1 MTIYDS
7 FAASAERYPNHVALE
22 CDGERLTYGELLA
35 LVDCAAESL
44 AAAPGARI
52 GLWATRTLST
62 YVGYLAVQRA
72 GRSVVPLNPEYP
84 AERTLQMLEQA
95 GARLV
100 LGDEV
105 SASKLPA
112 GVVAL
117 PVSTAPIGAN
127 VRAAVSTS
135 SQEKADPDSECYL
148 LFTSGSTGIPK
159 GIPIRNS
166 NLAEFVPYNVARYDV
181 GPGARLSQTFG
192 LTFDPSV
199 FDMAVAWHA
208 GATLV
213 VPSRAQLL
221 DPVAF
226 VQAFGI
232 THWYSVP
239 SLISV
244 AQLADTLTSDSMP
257 DLRWSLF
264 AGEQLPRSLAA
275 LWQAA
280 APESTI
286 ENLYGPTELT
296 VTVTHYRLPRNMDE
310 WPVTANNT
318 VPIGSI
324 YPHLEGRVDVDGE
337 LLVRGSQRFH
347 GYLDQDDVAGRFEPA
362 VADGRPTPDCWY
374 RTGDKVSAESGT
386 IVHIGRLDRQVKIAG
401 QRVELGDIE
410 AALRSAG
417 GVDDAVV
424 VAGPDQLVALC
435 LGEAREPVELRAR
448 LRTAVP
454 PHMVPRRYLW
464 LERFPLTANGKVDH
478 AACLELC
485 L

>member
-1 MTIYDS
+1 VSIHTS
-7 FAASAERYPNHVALE
+7 FAASAGQHPDCVALE
-22 CDGERLTYGELLA
+22 CDGVRLTYAELLA
-35 LVDCAAESL
+35 LVDPAAESL
-44 AAAPGARI
+44 ANRAGSRV
-52 GLWATRTLST
+52 GLWATRTVAT

-72 GRSVVPLNPEYP
+72 GRSVVPLNPDYP
-84 AERTLQMLEQA
+84 AERTLRMLEQA
-95 GARLV
+95 GAGLV
-100 LGDEV
+100 LGDDV
-105 SASKLPA
+105 PSWVTSA
-112 GVVAL
+112 GVEARPVPVAT
-117 PVSTAPIGAN
+117 PTTTAVGTA
-127 VRAAVSTS
+127 TTTGS
-135 SQEKADPDSECYL
+135 SGEVDPEAYL
-148 LFTSGSTGIPK
+148 LFTSGSTGTPK
-159 GIPIRNS
+159 GIPIRSS
-166 NLAEFVPYNVARYDV
+166 NLADFVPYNVARYDV

-226 VQAFGI
+226 VREAGI

-239 SLISV
+239 SLITA
-244 AQLADTLTSDSMP
+244 AQLAGALEPDSMP

-275 LWQAA
+275 AWHAA
-280 APESTI
+280 APLSTI

-296 VTVTHYRLPRNMDE
+296 VTVTHYRLPEDPDA
-310 WPVTANNT
+310 WPVTSNGT
-318 VPIGSI
+318 VPIGSV
-324 YPHLEGRVDVDGE
+324 YPHLEGRVDADTGE

-347 GYLDQDDVAGRFEPA
+347 GYLDRAHDAGRFEPD
-362 VADGRPTPDCWY
+362 VTTGPPTPDRWY
-374 RTGDKVSAESGT
+374 HTGDKVATESGAL
-386 IVHIGRLDRQVKIAG
+386 VHLGRLDRQVKLAG

-424 VAGPDQLVALC
+424 VAGPDQLVAIC
-435 LGEAREPVELRAR
+435 LGEEREPRDLRAR

-454 PHMVPRRYLW
+454 PHMVPRRFVW
-464 LERFPLTANGKVDH
+464 LDRFPLTANGKVDH
-478 AACLELC
+478 AACLKLS